1 MVRLAR
7 LNEGKKGMNERQ
19 EAISLL
25 AETKEEETVDLRLY
39 PPGSLR
45 HPQASVSLVTF
56 LLFFVFNFQL
66 SCYYLITVEV
76 ASRSFQVPPCY
87 PFP

>member
-7 LNEGKKGMNERQ
+7 LNEGKKGMKERQ

-45 HPQASVSLVTF
+45 HLYLSSRSYF
-56 LLFFVFNFQL
+56 LCFQL
-66 SCYYLITVEV
+66 PNVVLLLNYC
-76 ASRSFQVPPCY
+76 
-87 PFP
+87 

>member
-45 HPQASVSLVTF
+45 HLSL
-56 LLFFVFNFQL
+56 
-66 SCYYLITVEV
+66 S
-76 ASRSFQVPPCY
+76 SRSYYSLFSTLNGRVTT
-87 PFP
+87 